1 MDGQTK
7 AKAEQYTDIMLEH
20 MPVGVALYDIHDFRL
35 LMANPLYHKFL
46 DNYLGPAWTGGRAIG
61 HPLMEWLPPADATSF
76 VSICRTVA
84 ETGRRYQ
91 AGEYVF
97 QSRECGVT
105 YWNWTLDPIH
115 ESEGRVNLLLLIA
128 NEVTAQV
135 LARQEAEKA
144 HASLSHANRTVEVE
158 RKRLE
163 VIETVARNVRESI
176 DTETVGKAAIDAIN
190 FHFNSIDVCIHVAD
204 PVQQALRLLHIHD
217 TPYDK
222 QTVTVME
229 YIPYNSSFMMM
240 AQAHNRRD
248 PIVIEDVASAV
259 ASGLIDSKHPLVTPD
274 KHGFICVPLWFKDYF
289 EGTLVATFQNVIH
302 ADSPELKTL
311 IGCGTHIAAALAHAR
326 LHATIENE
334 RARLHA
340 VLDQLPEGIVIVD
353 SSNGCISYA
362 NATAADILGTPLTSL
377 VGTPPRRY
385 PSTHVVK
392 DTYNRLIL
400 PWNFVVIRTL
410 SGEKISSQETM
421 VIRPD
426 GSNMF
431 TLSSATPIRLEN
443 GVITGAA
450 IVFQD
455 ITAQKSI
462 EQQKNEFLSI
472 ASHELR
478 TPTTAIMGYAEIL
491 EMKASQ
497 DSSLDPI
504 CLRAIASI
512 IEQSEGLTRLIEEML
527 DISRIEHEQLALLPS
542 VHDLLKTLRHVV
554 ESQATTTRKHHLHL
568 ILEGLESTDTLMGYY
583 DEARITQVL
592 SNLINN
598 AVKYSPSGGEIE
610 VGLRYAPGAPGDALI
625 WVKDQGIGIPASEL
639 PHIFNRFHRA
649 GGRNSSISGL
659 GIGLYLVNELVTSHG
674 GHVRVEST
682 EGAGSTFFVTLP
694 LHANQE

>member
-1 MDGQTK
+1 MDRQTK

-20 MPVGVALYDIHDFRL
+20 MPVGVALYDVHDFRL

-46 DNYLGPAWTGGRAIG
+46 DSNLAPAWKGGRAIG
-61 HPLMEWLPPADATSF
+61 HPLMDWVPGEVASYF
-76 VSICRTVA
+76 ISIFRRVA
-84 ETGRRYQ
+84 ETGEQYR
-91 AGEYVF
+91 AGEYVL
-97 QSRECGVT
+97 QGHACGIT
-105 YWNWTLDPIH
+105 YWNWTLDPIRN
-115 ESEGRVNLLLLIA
+115 SEGHINLLLLIA
-128 NEVTAQV
+128 NEVTTQV
-135 LARQEAEKA
+135 LARQEAEEA
-144 HASLSHANRTVEVE
+144 HASLSQVNRTVEVE

-176 DTETVGKAAIDAIN
+176 EIETVGKAAIDAIN
-190 FHFNSIDVCIHVAD
+190 FHFNSIDVYIHIAD
-204 PVQQALRLLHIHD
+204 PVQQALRLFHIHD
-217 TPYDK
+217 TPHDK
-222 QTVTVME
+222 QTLTVLE
-229 YIPYNSSFMMM
+229 YIPYSSSLMLL
-240 AQAHNRRD
+240 ARAHNRRD
-248 PIVIEDVASAV
+248 PIVIEDLASAV

-274 KHGFICVPLWFKDYF
+274 KHGFICVSLWFKDYF

-302 ADSPELKTL
+302 ADSPEVETL

-362 NATAADILGTPLTSL
+362 NATAADMLGTPLSSL
-377 VGTPPRRY
+377 VGKPPRRY

-410 SGEKISSQETM
+410 AGEKISSQETM

-478 TPTTAIMGYAEIL
+478 TPITAIMGYAEIL

-504 CLRAIASI
+504 CLHAIASI

-527 DISRIEHEQLALLPS
+527 DISRIEHAQLDLLPS
-542 VHDLLKTLRHVV
+542 VHDLLKTLHHVV

-568 ILEGLESTDTLMGYY
+568 ILEGLELTDTLMGYY

-598 AVKYSPSGGEIE
+598 AIKYSPSGGEIE
-610 VGLRYAPGAPGDALI
+610 VGLRYTPGAPADALI
-625 WVKDQGIGIPASEL
+625 WVKDQGIGIPAREL

-649 GGRNSSISGL
+649 SGPNSSINGL
-659 GIGLYLVNELVTSHG
+659 GIGLYLVNELVNSHG
-674 GHVRVEST
+674 GHVWVESA

-694 LHANQE
+694 LHANQQ

>member
-61 HPLMEWLPPADATSF
+61 HPLMEWLPAADATSF
-76 VSICRTVA
+76 VSIFRTVEEA
-84 ETGRRYQ
+84 GRRYQ

-115 ESEGRVNLLLLIA
+115 ESDGRVNLLLLIA

-362 NATAADILGTPLTSL
+362 
-377 VGTPPRRY
+377 
-385 PSTHVVK
+385 K
-392 DTYNRLIL
+392 
-400 PWNFVVIRTL
+400 
-410 SGEKISSQETM
+410 
-421 VIRPD
+421 
-426 GSNMF
+426 
-431 TLSSATPIRLEN
+431 
-443 GVITGAA
+443 
-450 IVFQD
+450 
-455 ITAQKSI
+455 
-462 EQQKNEFLSI
+462 
-472 ASHELR
+472 
-478 TPTTAIMGYAEIL
+478 IL